1 MGSHSNQMGEVRMI
15 TAFLFPGQGSQK
27 VGMGKDLIEASAS
40 AKRRYEEAN
49 DIMGIDLAKL
59 SFEGPEEILRRTEVT
74 QPALFVASVALAEL
88 IMAKGLTPSFSAGH
102 SLGEYSALTT
112 AGVFTFTQALALV
125 KLRGDAMSRAG
136 QERSG
141 TMAAVIGLDAD
152 AVKCICDKASEGV
165 EVAVPANFNSPG
177 QIVIS
182 GNVDAVKNAMKLAE
196 ESGAIKAIELN
207 VSGAFHSPLMDTAK
221 MSMKKALDE
230 ISLSRARFPVVMN
243 ISAEAVS
250 EPNEIKENLIRQ
262 LDNPVR
268 WIETVE
274 TLRDL
279 GATDFVEVGPGR
291 VLQGLNHRIDRTLST
306 RGIERFDQIKELAIA

>member
-1 MGSHSNQMGEVRMI
+1 MGEVRMI

>member
-1 MGSHSNQMGEVRMI
+1 
-15 TAFLFPGQGSQK
+15 
-27 VGMGKDLIEASAS
+27 
-40 AKRRYEEAN
+40 
-49 DIMGIDLAKL
+49 
-59 SFEGPEEILRRTEVT
+59 
-74 QPALFVASVALAEL
+74 VASVALAEL

>member
-1 MGSHSNQMGEVRMI
+1 MS

-27 VGMGKDLIEASAS
+27 VGMGKDLVETSVS

-49 DIMGIDLAKL
+49 DIMGMDLAKL
-59 SFEGPEEILRRTEVT
+59 SFEGPEETLRQTEVT
-74 QPALFVASVALAEL
+74 QPALFVGSVVLAEL
-88 IMAKGLTPSFSAGH
+88 VMAGGLTPSFSAGH

-112 AGVFTFTQALALV
+112 ANVFTFTEALTLV
-125 KLRGDAMSRAG
+125 KLRGDAMSQAG

-152 AVKCICDKASEGV
+152 AVECICDKASEGA

-182 GNVDAVKNAMKLAE
+182 GNVDAVKNAMKLAIK
-196 ESGAIKAIELN
+196 SGATKAIELN
-207 VSGAFHSPLMDTAK
+207 VSGAFHSPLMETAK
-221 MSMKKALDE
+221 ISMKKALDG
-230 ISLSRARFPVVMN
+230 ISLSRAQFPIVMN
-243 ISAEAVS
+243 VSAEAVS
-250 EPNEIKENLIRQ
+250 EPEKIKENLIRQ

-274 TLRDL
+274 TLQDL
-279 GATDFVEVGPGR
+279 GVTDFVEVGPGR
-291 VLQGLNHRIDRTLST
+291 VLQGLNRRIDPTLST
-306 RGIERFDQIKELAIA
+306 RSIERFDQIKESALA

>member
-1 MGSHSNQMGEVRMI
+1 MGEVRMI

-112 AGVFTFTQALALV
+112 AGVFTFTQALELV

>member
-1 MGSHSNQMGEVRMI
+1 MS

-27 VGMGKDLIEASAS
+27 VGMGKDLVETSVS

-49 DIMGIDLAKL
+49 DIMGMDLAKL
-59 SFEGPEEILRRTEVT
+59 SFEGPEETLRQTEVT
-74 QPALFVASVALAEL
+74 QPALFVVSVVLAEL
-88 IMAKGLTPSFSAGH
+88 VMAGGLTPSFSAGH

-112 AGVFTFTQALALV
+112 ANVFTFTEALTLV
-125 KLRGDAMSRAG
+125 KLRGDAMSQAG

-152 AVKCICDKASEGV
+152 AVECICDKASEGA

-182 GNVDAVKNAMKLAE
+182 GNVDAVKNAMKLATK
-196 ESGAIKAIELN
+196 SGATKAIELN
-207 VSGAFHSPLMDTAK
+207 VSGAFHSPLMETAK
-221 MSMKKALDE
+221 ISMKKALDG
-230 ISLSRARFPVVMN
+230 ISLSRAQFPIVMN
-243 ISAEAVS
+243 VSAEAVS
-250 EPNEIKENLIRQ
+250 EPEKIKENLIRQ

-274 TLRDL
+274 TLQDL
-279 GATDFVEVGPGR
+279 GVTDFVEVGPGR
-291 VLQGLNHRIDRTLST
+291 VLQGLNRRIDRTLST
-306 RGIERFDQIKELAIA
+306 RSIERFDQIKELALA

>member
-1 MGSHSNQMGEVRMI
+1 MI

-27 VGMGKDLIEASAS
+27 VGMGKDLIEDSAS
-40 AKRRYEEAN
+40 AKKRYEEAN

-112 AGVFTFTQALALV
+112 AGVFTFTQALELV

-306 RGIERFDQIKELAIA
+306 GGIERFDQIKELAIA

>member
-1 MGSHSNQMGEVRMI
+1 MI

-291 VLQGLNHRIDRTLST
+291 VLQGLNHRIDRSLST

>member
-243 ISAEAVS
+243 ISAGAVS

>member
-1 MGSHSNQMGEVRMI
+1 MI

-141 TMAAVIGLDAD
+141 TMAAIIGLDAD

>member
-1 MGSHSNQMGEVRMI
+1 MS

-27 VGMGKDLIEASAS
+27 VGMGKDLVETSVS

-49 DIMGIDLAKL
+49 DIIGMDLAKL
-59 SFEGPEEILRRTEVT
+59 SFEGPEETLRQTEVT
-74 QPALFVASVALAEL
+74 QPALFVVSVVLAEL
-88 IMAKGLTPSFSAGH
+88 AMAGGLTPSFSAGH

-112 AGVFTFTQALALV
+112 ANVFTFTEALTLV
-125 KLRGDAMSRAG
+125 KLRGDAMSQAG

-152 AVKCICDKASEGV
+152 AVVCICDEASEGA
-165 EVAVPANFNSPG
+165 EVAVPANFNSPR

-196 ESGAIKAIELN
+196 KSGATKAIELN
-207 VSGAFHSPLMDTAK
+207 VSGAFHSPLMETAK
-221 MSMKKALDE
+221 ISMKKALDG
-230 ISLSRARFPVVMN
+230 ISLSRAQFPIVMN
-243 ISAEAVS
+243 VSAEAVS
-250 EPNEIKENLIRQ
+250 EPEKIKENLIRQ

-274 TLRDL
+274 TLQDL
-279 GATDFVEVGPGR
+279 GVTDFVEVGPGR

-306 RGIERFDQIKELAIA
+306 RGIERFDQINEFALA

>member
-1 MGSHSNQMGEVRMI
+1 MI

>member
-1 MGSHSNQMGEVRMI
+1 MI

-112 AGVFTFTQALALV
+112 AGVFTFTQALELV

>member
-1 MGSHSNQMGEVRMI
+1 MI

-88 IMAKGLTPSFSAGH
+88 IMVKGLTPSFSAGH

>member
-1 MGSHSNQMGEVRMI
+1 MI

-291 VLQGLNHRIDRTLST
+291 VLQGFNHRIDRTLST

>member
-1 MGSHSNQMGEVRMI
+1 MI

-291 VLQGLNHRIDRTLST
+291 VLQRLNHRIDRTLST

>member
-1 MGSHSNQMGEVRMI
+1 MGEVRMI

-165 EVAVPANFNSPG
+165 EVAVPANFNSPE

>member
-1 MGSHSNQMGEVRMI
+1 MI

-165 EVAVPANFNSPG
+165 EVAVPANFNSPE

>member
-1 MGSHSNQMGEVRMI
+1 MI

-230 ISLSRARFPVVMN
+230 ISLSCARFPVVMN

>member
-1 MGSHSNQMGEVRMI
+1 MI

-88 IMAKGLTPSFSAGH
+88 IMAKGLTPSFSAGQ

-291 VLQGLNHRIDRTLST
+291 VLQGLNHRIDSTLST

>member
-1 MGSHSNQMGEVRMI
+1 MI

-88 IMAKGLTPSFSAGH
+88 IMAKGLTPSFLAGH

-112 AGVFTFTQALALV
+112 AGVFTFTQALELV

>member
-1 MGSHSNQMGEVRMI
+1 
-15 TAFLFPGQGSQK
+15 
-27 VGMGKDLIEASAS
+27 
-40 AKRRYEEAN
+40 
-49 DIMGIDLAKL
+49 
-59 SFEGPEEILRRTEVT
+59 
-74 QPALFVASVALAEL
+74 
-88 IMAKGLTPSFSAGH
+88 
-102 SLGEYSALTT
+102 
-112 AGVFTFTQALALV
+112 
-125 KLRGDAMSRAG
+125 
-136 QERSG
+136 
-141 TMAAVIGLDAD
+141 MAAVIGLDAD

-291 VLQGLNHRIDRTLST
+291 VLQGLNHRIDSTLST

>member
-1 MGSHSNQMGEVRMI
+1 
-15 TAFLFPGQGSQK
+15 
-27 VGMGKDLIEASAS
+27 MGKDLIEASAS

-136 QERSG
+136 QEHSG

>member
-1 MGSHSNQMGEVRMI
+1 MGEVRMI

-112 AGVFTFTQALALV
+112 AGVFTFTQALELV

-230 ISLSRARFPVVMN
+230 ISLSPA
-243 ISAEAVS
+243 
-250 EPNEIKENLIRQ
+250 
-262 LDNPVR
+262 
-268 WIETVE
+268 
-274 TLRDL
+274 
-279 GATDFVEVGPGR
+279 
-291 VLQGLNHRIDRTLST
+291 
-306 RGIERFDQIKELAIA
+306 

>member
-1 MGSHSNQMGEVRMI
+1 MI

-112 AGVFTFTQALALV
+112 AGVFTFTQALELV

-306 RGIERFDQIKELAIA
+306 RGIERFDQIKELALA

>member
-1 MGSHSNQMGEVRMI
+1 MS

-27 VGMGKDLIEASAS
+27 VGMGKDLVETSVS

-49 DIMGIDLAKL
+49 DIMGMDLAKL
-59 SFEGPEEILRRTEVT
+59 SFEGPEETLRQTEIT
-74 QPALFVASVALAEL
+74 QPALFVVSVVLAEL
-88 IMAKGLTPSFSAGH
+88 VMAGGLTPSFSAGH
-102 SLGEYSALTT
+102 SLGEYSALPT
-112 AGVFTFTQALALV
+112 ANVFTFTEALTLV
-125 KLRGDAMSRAG
+125 KLRGDAMSQAG

-152 AVKCICDKASEGV
+152 AVECSCDKASEGA

-182 GNVDAVKNAMKLAE
+182 GNVDAVKNAMKLAIK
-196 ESGAIKAIELN
+196 SGATKAIELN
-207 VSGAFHSPLMDTAK
+207 VSEAFHSPLMEPAK
-221 MSMKKALDE
+221 ISMKKALDG
-230 ISLSRARFPVVMN
+230 ISLSRAQFPIVMN
-243 ISAEAVS
+243 VSAEAVS
-250 EPNEIKENLIRQ
+250 EPEKIKENLIRQ

-274 TLRDL
+274 TLQDL

-291 VLQGLNHRIDRTLST
+291 VLQGLNRRIDRTLST
-306 RGIERFDQIKELAIA
+306 RGIERFDQIKELALA

>member
-1 MGSHSNQMGEVRMI
+1 MI

-221 MSMKKALDE
+221 LSMKKALDE

>member
-1 MGSHSNQMGEVRMI
+1 MS

-27 VGMGKDLIEASAS
+27 VGMGKDLVETSVL

-49 DIMGIDLAKL
+49 DIMGMDLAKL
-59 SFEGPEEILRRTEVT
+59 SFEGPEETLQQTEVT
-74 QPALFVASVALAEL
+74 QPALFVVSVVLAEL
-88 IMAKGLTPSFSAGH
+88 VMAGGLTPSFSAGH

-112 AGVFTFTQALALV
+112 ANVFTFTEALTLV
-125 KLRGDAMSRAG
+125 KLRGDAMSQAG

-152 AVKCICDKASEGV
+152 AVECICDKASERA

-182 GNVDAVKNAMKLAE
+182 GNVDAVKNALKLAIK
-196 ESGAIKAIELN
+196 SGATKAIELN
-207 VSGAFHSPLMDTAK
+207 VSGAFHSPLMETAK
-221 MSMKKALDE
+221 MSMKKALDG
-230 ISLSRARFPVVMN
+230 INLSRAQFPIVMN
-243 ISAEAVS
+243 VSAEAVS
-250 EPNEIKENLIRQ
+250 EPEKIKENLIRQ

-274 TLRDL
+274 TLQDL
-279 GATDFVEVGPGR
+279 GVTDFVEVGPGR
-291 VLQGLNHRIDRTLST
+291 VLQGLNRRIDPTLST
-306 RGIERFDQIKELAIA
+306 RSIERFDQVKELALA

>member
-1 MGSHSNQMGEVRMI
+1 MSTV
-15 TAFLFPGQGSQK
+15 FLFPGQGSQK
-27 VGMGKDLIEASAS
+27 VGMGKDLVETSAS

-49 DIMGIDLAKL
+49 DIMGMDLAKL
-59 SFEGPEEILRRTEVT
+59 SFEGPVETLRQTEVT
-74 QPALFVASVALAEL
+74 QPALFVVSVVLAEL
-88 IMAKGLTPSFSAGH
+88 AMAGGLTPSFLAGH

-112 AGVFTFTQALALV
+112 ANVFTFTEALTLV
-125 KLRGDAMSRAG
+125 KLRGYAMSQAG

-152 AVKCICDKASEGV
+152 TVECICDEASEGA

-196 ESGAIKAIELN
+196 KSGATKAIELN
-207 VSGAFHSPLMDTAK
+207 VSGAFHSPLMETAK

-230 ISLSRARFPVVMN
+230 ISLNRAQFPIVMN
-243 ISAEAVS
+243 VSAEAVS
-250 EPNEIKENLIRQ
+250 EPEKIKENLIRQ

-274 TLRDL
+274 TLQDL

-291 VLQGLNHRIDRTLST
+291 VLQGLNRRIDRTLST
-306 RGIERFDQIKELAIA
+306 RSIERFDQIKELALA

>member
-1 MGSHSNQMGEVRMI
+1 MI

-207 VSGAFHSPLMDTAK
+207 VSGAFHSTLMDTAK

>member
-1 MGSHSNQMGEVRMI
+1 MI

-27 VGMGKDLIEASAS
+27 VGMGKDLIETSAS

-112 AGVFTFTQALALV
+112 AGVFTFTQALELV

>member
-1 MGSHSNQMGEVRMI
+1 MI

-112 AGVFTFTQALALV
+112 AGVFTFTQALELV

-306 RGIERFDQIKELAIA
+306 RGIKRFDQIKELAIA

>member
-1 MGSHSNQMGEVRMI
+1 MGEVRMI

-88 IMAKGLTPSFSAGH
+88 IMAKGLTPSFSAGQ

-196 ESGAIKAIELN
+196 VSGAIKAIELN

-291 VLQGLNHRIDRTLST
+291 VLQGLNHRIDRTLSK